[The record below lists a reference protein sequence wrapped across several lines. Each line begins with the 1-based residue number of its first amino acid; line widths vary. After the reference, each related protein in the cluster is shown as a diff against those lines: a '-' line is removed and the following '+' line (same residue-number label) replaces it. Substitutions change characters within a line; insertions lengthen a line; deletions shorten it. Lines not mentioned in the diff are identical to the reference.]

1 MDCREKKDLQGKCVK
16 TREDYNADKWF
27 DHEAREK
34 RMDFSKYHRMKM
46 YQRKILNNVLQH
58 TVISVNSA

>member
-1 MDCREKKDLQGKCVK
+1 MYCRGKKHLQGKYIK

-34 RMDFSKYHRMKM
+34 KIDF
-46 YQRKILNNVLQH
+46 
-58 TVISVNSA
+58 